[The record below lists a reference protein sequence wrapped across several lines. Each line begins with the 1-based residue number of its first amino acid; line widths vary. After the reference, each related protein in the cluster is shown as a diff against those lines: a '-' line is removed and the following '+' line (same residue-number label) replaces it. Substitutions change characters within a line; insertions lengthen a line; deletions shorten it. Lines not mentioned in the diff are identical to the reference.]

1 MSVIQKIRDKYAMVI
16 VIVICLAIVSF
27 LLQDAFF
34 GKNSL
39 FRRSTTVGKVNGKEL
54 DISDYQKR
62 IQDAENG
69 ARQQM
74 PNNNIDEQTRQ
85 YIREQVWNQFLNE
98 QIMQAQYDK
107 LGIDVTE
114 AEVVDQFNGKNPNPI
129 VVQQFTNP
137 QTGQFDRAEMQ
148 RALQNIGQDQSGRMR
163 QALHQL
169 EEMITKSQMQ
179 QKYVA
184 LVKQA
189 VYYPKWLAAE
199 QQQEN
204 SQTANVSYVNI
215 PYATIADSTIKVT
228 DGELNNYINAHKSL
242 FKTEEARKVE
252 YVAFDALPS
261 AADSAA
267 ALQQLAALKREMDT
281 TSDDD
286 IEGFI
291 NSNSEIKYFDGYVS
305 KNALQ
310 VPNKDTI
317 ASLPIGAVYGPYIDN
332 NYLVLAKMLDR
343 KTMPD
348 SVKVRHILIGTQQG
362 LPDSIARNRIDSI
375 EKAIKGGADFKE
387 MVLKYSDDPG
397 SKNNGGEY
405 DITPATPFVK
415 EFKDFALEG
424 TKGQMKVV
432 KTQFGYHLIEILDQ
446 KNFGPAVKV
455 AYLSKPVD
463 VSKETDSKA
472 YAAASEFAGQNRSQ
486 QSFEKNI
493 QEKGYNK
500 RLADNIRPMDFVI
513 PGIGQARELVRW
525 AYDSKRGDVSQVFTF
540 ENKYVVAV
548 LTGIRKEGIAALDEV
563 RPQVEAEVKK
573 HKKADELIAKL
584 QNPASLDAAAKTS
597 NQPVQKAEGIN
608 FGTPFVPS
616 LGFEPKVVGA
626 SFNKSWGTA
635 KVSAPIEGTAGV
647 YVLKVDSYQPASQPV
662 QDLNTQ
668 RAAYEQNIKSQLDQ
682 QLFDVLKKQSDIE
695 DNRGK
700 FF

>member
-1 MSVIQKIRDKYAMVI
+1 MSVIQKIRDKYAVVI
-16 VIVICLAIVSF
+16 IVVICVAIVSF

-39 FRRSTTVGKVNGKEL
+39 FRRSTSVGKVNGEEL
-54 DISDYQKR
+54 EIADYQKR

-74 PNNNIDEQTRQ
+74 PNGNIDEQTRQ

-169 EEMITKSQMQ
+169 EEMISKTQLQ
-179 QKYVA
+179 QKYMT

-204 SQTANVSYVNI
+204 SQTANVSYVNV
-215 PYATIADSTIKVT
+215 PYATIADSTIKVS
-228 DGELNNYINAHKSL
+228 DGELNNYITAHKSL

-261 AADSAA
+261 GADSAA
-267 ALQQLAALKREMDT
+267 ALQQLAALKQEMDT
-281 TSDDD
+281 TKE
-286 IEGFI
+286 IESFI

-305 KNALQ
+305 KSALM

-317 ASLPIGAVYGPYIDN
+317 LNLPIGGIYGPYIDN

-362 LPDSIARNRIDSI
+362 LADSIAHNRADSI
-375 EKAIKGGADFKE
+375 ERAIKGGADFKAL
-387 MVLKYSDDPG
+387 VTQYSDDPG
-397 SKNNGGEY
+397 SKANGGEY
-405 DITPATPFVK
+405 DITPATQFVK
-415 EFKDFALEG
+415 EFKDFAFDG
-424 TKGQMKVV
+424 KKGEIKVV
-432 KTQFGYHLIEILDQ
+432 KTQFGYHVIEIMDQ
-446 KNFGPAVKV
+446 KNYGPAVKV

-472 YAAASEFAGQNRSQ
+472 YAAASEFAGQNRDQ
-486 QSFEKNI
+486 KSFDKNI

-525 AYDSKRGDVSQVFTF
+525 AYEAKKGDASQVFTF

-548 LTGIRKEGIAALDEV
+548 LTGIRKEGTASLDEV

-573 HKKADELIAKL
+573 HKKAEQLIAKL
-584 QNPASLDAAAKTS
+584 GQPASIDAAAKSTS
-597 NQPVQKAEGIN
+597 QPVLKAEGIS
-608 FGTPFVPS
+608 FSTPFVPS

-626 SFNKSWGTA
+626 AFNKSWGTA

-647 YVLKVDSYQPASQPV
+647 YVLKVDSYQPAAQPA

-668 RAAYEQNIKSQLDQ
+668 RAAYEQGIKSMLDQ
-682 QLFDVLKKQSDIE
+682 QLFEVLKKQSDVQ